1 MATTKVWLGIA
12 NEGVAELRFT
22 SKLASMKGNL
32 SKGDIKN
39 GFVVVDTVDGGG
51 RNVVVGVVLVVIV
64 AAVVV
69 LFVVVDI
76 IVGSVDVVLTVV
88 DGWVVGTLLVAFLF
102 GVAVLVRLP
111 VPVRFVDLS
120 ELASTFV
127 PFIRSEVPF
136 VVAAPAAVFTAIREA
151 LPRFVAIAVGV
162 LVVFAGLEVGL

>member
-51 RNVVVGVVLVVIV
+51 RNVVVVLVVIV

-76 IVGSVDVVLTVV
+76 VVGSVNVVLWVV
-88 DGWVVGTLLVAFLF
+88 VVVGTLLVAFLF

-111 VPVRFVDLS
+111 APVRFVDLS

-136 VVAAPAAVFTAIREA
+136 VVAAPAAVLTAIREA

-162 LVVFAGLEVGL
+162 LVGFAGLEVGL

>member
-51 RNVVVGVVLVVIV
+51 RNVVVGVVLVVVIV

-76 IVGSVDVVLTVV
+76 VVGSVDVVLWVV
-88 DGWVVGTLLVAFLF
+88 VVVGTLLVAFLF

-136 VVAAPAAVFTAIREA
+136 VVAAPAGVFAAIREA

>member
-51 RNVVVGVVLVVIV
+51 RNVVVDVVLVVIV

-76 IVGSVDVVLTVV
+76 VVGSVDVVLWVV
-88 DGWVVGTLLVAFLF
+88 VVVGTLLVAFLF

-151 LPRFVAIAVGV
+151 LPRFVAVAVGV
-162 LVVFAGLEVGL
+162 LGGFAGLEVGL

>member
-1 MATTKVWLGIA
+1 
-12 NEGVAELRFT
+12 
-22 SKLASMKGNL
+22 MKGNL

-51 RNVVVGVVLVVIV
+51 RNVVVGVVLVVVIV

-76 IVGSVDVVLTVV
+76 VVGSVDVVLWVV
-88 DGWVVGTLLVAFLF
+88 VVVGTLLVAFLF

-127 PFIRSEVPF
+127 PFILSEVPF

-151 LPRFVAIAVGV
+151 LPRFVAVAVGV
-162 LVVFAGLEVGL
+162 LGGFAGLEVGL